1 MIKYNIIDYDVKMD
15 LKNKVLYRTCWKLY
29 PLIENYIMERVRSSS
44 PEVYDWYLKSI
55 YPNIFSNTS
64 LDFISDMVVID
75 HRDYDI

>member
-1 MIKYNIIDYDVKMD
+1 
-15 LKNKVLYRTCWKLY
+15 
-29 PLIENYIMERVRSSS
+29 MERVRSPS